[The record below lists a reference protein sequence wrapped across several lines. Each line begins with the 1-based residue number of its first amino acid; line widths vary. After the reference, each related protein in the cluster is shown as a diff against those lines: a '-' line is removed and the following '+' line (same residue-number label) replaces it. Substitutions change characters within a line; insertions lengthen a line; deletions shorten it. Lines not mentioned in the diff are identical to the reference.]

1 LINRPRHRYSVLIV
15 SVVIIILG
23 ISSSL
28 LIQTDFGNVATKE
41 IDLLTKDGVK
51 IHSTLQVPYVA
62 SASNP
67 KPGVVVIH
75 GVYQSKEWLR
85 AFSIE
90 LARRGFVTLTIDAA
104 GHGNSGYSL
113 VDSDRGGAAA
123 LEYLNSLPYVSKL
136 GIVGHSMGAG
146 IAIQALNLSN
156 LVVDSLVF
164 VGGGSQ
170 DMGEWA
176 NNTYPKNLLV
186 TVGKYDELFDIPELY
201 TSLASTFGTGS
212 IINPGQLYGNFNDGS
227 ARKLIIGQT
236 NHLFETIDPQIISE
250 TIDWLND
257 SLFDT
262 PNENWISKGNLMYP
276 FWIVGGVISCFGIIL
291 SIFPL
296 MIILIDLPFFKDLTN
311 NSASEYRVTSKGYWI
326 YGAIYASISLGSF
339 LPALIFSSF
348 IPFPQNMG
356 ASIGMWLLGT
366 AIIALGVLILINRFH
381 LKKNNPQISWSDFG
395 IDEKKEIIVLMLG
408 KSTLI
413 ALLIILWLY
422 CWTLSA
428 DVFLAL
434 DFSAFLPMF
443 NDLPIDPPRLQIIPL
458 YLIFIVPFF
467 FVEGMWL
474 MGVLRSNPEGT
485 WIKKQINQTG
495 KAIGIKSGIYV
506 IIILIQFVFGL
517 VLGKA
522 FISGYIGF
530 LLLFFWEFVLFF
542 IITTCITCWSYF
554 LTKRIY
560 ISAIL
565 NSLIFSWVLASILT
579 LAT

>member
-1 LINRPRHRYSVLIV
+1 MINRLRHRYSVLTV

-41 IDLLTKDGVK
+41 IDLLTEDGVK
-51 IHSTLQVPYVA
+51 IHTTLQVPNIA
-62 SASNP
+62 STSDP

-104 GHGNSGYSL
+104 GHGNSGYTL
-113 VDSDRGGAAA
+113 ENSDRGGVAA

-146 IAIQALNLSN
+146 IAIQALNLST

-164 VGGGSQ
+164 VGGGSR

-257 SLFDT
+257 S
-262 PNENWISKGNLMYP
+262 
-276 FWIVGGVISCFGIIL
+276 
-291 SIFPL
+291 
-296 MIILIDLPFFKDLTN
+296 
-311 NSASEYRVTSKGYWI
+311 
-326 YGAIYASISLGSF
+326 
-339 LPALIFSSF
+339 
-348 IPFPQNMG
+348 
-356 ASIGMWLLGT
+356 
-366 AIIALGVLILINRFH
+366 
-381 LKKNNPQISWSDFG
+381 
-395 IDEKKEIIVLMLG
+395 
-408 KSTLI
+408 
-413 ALLIILWLY
+413 
-422 CWTLSA
+422 
-428 DVFLAL
+428 
-434 DFSAFLPMF
+434 
-443 NDLPIDPPRLQIIPL
+443 
-458 YLIFIVPFF
+458 
-467 FVEGMWL
+467 
-474 MGVLRSNPEGT
+474 
-485 WIKKQINQTG
+485 
-495 KAIGIKSGIYV
+495 
-506 IIILIQFVFGL
+506 
-517 VLGKA
+517 
-522 FISGYIGF
+522 
-530 LLLFFWEFVLFF
+530 
-542 IITTCITCWSYF
+542 
-554 LTKRIY
+554 
-560 ISAIL
+560 
-565 NSLIFSWVLASILT
+565 
-579 LAT
+579 